1 MYSRSVKESATL
13 FNGPAAYVWRA
24 MFQLHCIILISLWT
38 LICGYS
44 EEDRVRDLMSK
55 YPLIDGHNDL
65 ALQLRKLHKNR
76 LNDINVYNMSNIAT
90 DINRLQAGHV
100 QAQMFAAYVMCG
112 AQDKDAVRLTLE
124 QIDVLRRMC
133 TENEAFELVTS
144 AQELRN
150 SHLRHKIACMMSI
163 EGGHS
168 IDSSLPALR
177 MFYQLGVRSMSLT
190 HTCNTPW
197 AESSSKLYKHYQKQN
212 NSLSS
217 FGKAVVE
224 EMNRLGMIIDLS
236 HTSWGTAQAVLNHS
250 KAPVIFS
257 HSSSYAI
264 CNNDRNVP
272 DWLLKELNNNQGLI
286 MINLYTHFISCKK
299 EANISVVA
307 DHFDHIKKVI
317 GAKSIGIG
325 GDFEG
330 ATSFPKGLEDVSK
343 YPALIRELLRRNWTE
358 EELADI
364 LRRNFLRVFDEVEK
378 VRDEWVLKRP
388 SEVDISMDEVQNP
401 CRLDLRNQGQS
412 SSDRTPDA
420 SSDQHR
426 PSTLCIL
433 LTLVLL
439 LLNLILPQ

>member
-1 MYSRSVKESATL
+1 MCSRSVKESATL
-13 FNGPAAYVWRA
+13 FSEPAAYVWRA
-24 MFQLHCIILISLWT
+24 MFQVHCIILISLWT

-44 EEDRVRDLMSK
+44 DEDRVRDLMSK

-65 ALQLRKLHKNR
+65 ALQLRKLYNNS
-76 LNDINVYNMSNIAT
+76 LNNINVYNISSIST
-90 DINRLQAGHV
+90 DIYRLQAGHV
-100 QAQMFAAYVMCG
+100 QAQMFAAYVLCG

-124 QIDVLRRMC
+124 QIDVIRRMC
-133 TENEAFELVTS
+133 TENEDFELVTS

-150 SHLRHKIACMMSI
+150 SELKHKIACLMSI

-190 HTCNTPW
+190 HSCNTPW
-197 AESSSKLYKHYQKQN
+197 AQSSSKHHKFYEKQS
-212 NSLSS
+212 SLSS

-236 HTSWGTAQAVLNHS
+236 HTSWDTAQAVLNHS

-264 CNNDRNVP
+264 CNNERNVP
-272 DWLLKELNNNQGLI
+272 DWLLKELNDNQGLI

-299 EANISVVA
+299 EANISLVA

-330 ATSFPKGLEDVSK
+330 ASSFPEGLEDVSK

-364 LRRNFLRVFDEVEK
+364 LRRNFLRIFDEVEK
-378 VRDEWVLKRP
+378 VRDQLVFQRP
-388 SEVDISMDEVQNP
+388 SEMQISTDEVQNP
-401 CRLDLRNQGQS
+401 CRLRLRSSNA
-412 SSDRTPDA
+412 SSDR
-420 SSDQHR
+420 HR
-426 PSTLCIL
+426 PMWTL

-439 LLNLILPQ
+439 LSNLILLQ